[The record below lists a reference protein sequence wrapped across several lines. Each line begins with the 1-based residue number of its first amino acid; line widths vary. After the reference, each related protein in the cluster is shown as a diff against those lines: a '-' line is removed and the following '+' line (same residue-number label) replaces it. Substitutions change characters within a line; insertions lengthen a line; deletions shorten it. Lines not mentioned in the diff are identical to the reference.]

1 MTGSAL
7 LNSIPAPER
16 ERILHHTSEVEI
28 HRGETLTEAG
38 DEIRYVWFPHDCVTS
53 TIVQTLDGATI
64 EVGIMGLEGMVGL
77 SALFGLEKS
86 NTTVVVQIG
95 GRASRMAIGDFIAHV
110 REPHGEA
117 YRILLRY
124 ADSFMAMV
132 AQTAACNSL
141 HTIEQRLARWI
152 LLTHDRV
159 GSARIGLTQD
169 FISSMLGVR
178 RSSVSLAA
186 NGLQSRGA
194 MIYGRG
200 WLEVLDRTALEQLS
214 CPCYTALRQ
223 LSETLYRPAA

>member
-1 MTGSAL
+1 MIGSAL
-7 LNSIPAPER
+7 LNSIPPPER
-16 ERILHHTSEVEI
+16 ERILRHIADVEI
-28 HRGETLTEAG
+28 HRGQTLIEAG
-38 DEIRYVWFPHDCVTS
+38 EDIRCVWFPHDCVTS
-53 TIVQTLDGATI
+53 TIVHTPDGATI

-86 NTTVVVQIG
+86 NTTVVVQIS

-110 REPHGEA
+110 REPHAEA

-152 LLTHDRV
+152 LLTHDRARSV
-159 GSARIGLTQD
+159 RIGLTQD

-194 MIYGRG
+194 MVYGRG
-200 WLEVLDRTALEQLS
+200 WLEVLDRNALEELS
-214 CPCYTALRQ
+214 CPCYASLRR